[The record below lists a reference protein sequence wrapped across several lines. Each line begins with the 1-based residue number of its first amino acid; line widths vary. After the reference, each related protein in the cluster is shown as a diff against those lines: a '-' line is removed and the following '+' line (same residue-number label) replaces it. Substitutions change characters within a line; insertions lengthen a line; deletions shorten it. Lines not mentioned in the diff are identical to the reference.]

1 MSKKE
6 NTPASAATLTGA
18 ADGTDRADRIPVM
31 HCNTDREKPQA
42 IFDLLPQ
49 GEGNAVRSKQLA
61 ALMGVRTVREL
72 QTLIA
77 AEREEGKLILSTC
90 RNGGGY
96 YRPSPG
102 AAGHAEIS
110 AYCHTLRARAL
121 NTLRALKA
129 AKMALGALDGQLDF
143 DDLGVL

>member
-1 MSKKE
+1 MPKNE
-6 NTPASAATLTGA
+6 NALTNVATLARA
-18 ADGTDRADRIPVM
+18 AGGTDRADRVPVN

-42 IFDLLPQ
+42 IFDLLPV
-49 GEGNAVRSKQLA
+49 GESNAIASKELA
-61 ALMGVRTVREL
+61 ALVGVRTVREL
-72 QTLIA
+72 QAMIA
-77 AEREEGKLILSTC
+77 AERAVGMLILSTC

-102 AAGHAEIS
+102 ATGHAEIS